1 MKKNVMVVLMQPD
14 DPEAEPVEEV
24 VTVLLADQMR
34 GELELKR
41 RSNVTA
47 QEAGVNFVAAMSWAA
62 LAREGRITCKFE
74 QFGLRVYEIVRQD
87 EAEAGDV
94 DPTQLAASTGSA
106 SLSPSPTPAP
116 APNGGTSEQ
125 PPATTD

>member
-14 DPEAEPVEEV
+14 DPAAEPVEEI

-62 LAREGRITCKFE
+62 LAREGRIKCKFE
-74 QFGLRVYEIVRQD
+74 EFGLRVYEIVRQD
-87 EAEAGDV
+87 ETEAGEV
-94 DPTQLAASTGSA
+94 DPTQPAASTGSA
-106 SLSPSPTPAP
+106 SPSPSPTPAA
-116 APNGGTSEQ
+116 APDGGESESR
-125 PPATTD
+125 PATTD